1 LKGNFIMNGLLLWSG
16 ITNFNHKLHLQGKI
30 IMLNTPTLATTK
42 RIEQIEATLWAW
54 YSGFI
59 NLQNVFTRTC
69 GLGGTGSDGA
79 ACNNSSNISTI
90 PLIILNGNYPSRLL
104 Q

>member
-1 LKGNFIMNGLLLWSG
+1 
-16 ITNFNHKLHLQGKI
+16 
-30 IMLNTPTLATTK
+30 MLNTPTLATTQ
-42 RIEQIEATLWAW
+42 RTEQIESTLWVG
-54 YSGFI
+54 YNNFI

-69 GLGGTGSDGA
+69 GLGGTGSDGV

-90 PLIILNGNYPSRLL
+90 PLVILNGNYPSKLL